1 MMLDSSPEAK
11 SGGSIDGRVGSPP
24 HSSHER
30 NFYKGQT
37 RCVVMVTAYVKRVK
51 GVRKLI
57 WLALTFALCSGY
69 R

>member
-51 GVRKLI
+51 GVIKLI
-57 WLALTFALCSGY
+57 
-69 R
+69 